1 MGFLLNDQ
9 TNAMMDWSRTAP
21 SMPGYYWVSRSFSD
35 GTPSDAEVVLLDE
48 ANVVHFFREHEIGQ
62 PASAT
67 YWLSWYPQR
76 IEPPSP

>member
-1 MGFLLNDQ
+1 MS
-9 TNAMMDWSRTAP
+9 WSREAP
-21 SMPGYYWVSRSFSD
+21 IKPGYYWVRRAFSD

-67 YWLSWYPQR
+67 YWLSWHGQP
-76 IEPPSP
+76 IVPPAATVGGGGEDQ